1 MGQEMVCLVLCSAS
15 TWEESVS
22 IGVGWRVQWMLA
34 WASCWGCCYILL
46 CPPHFLL
53 GGFAVV
59 GRAVLRSLTAFV
71 DVSFSPLASLSLF
84 LHILCSSDVVPIH
97 LGLLCIADVLALT
110 PVLLI
115 LINVLHDITSPVCFF
130 QSTCISISEVSL
142 LQASYS
148 SVTLVNLLWQP
159 LYFNWHI

>member
-1 MGQEMVCLVLCSAS
+1 MVCLVLCSAS

-22 IGVGWRVQWMLA
+22 IGVGWKVQWMLA
-34 WASCWGCCYILL
+34 WACCWGCCYILL

-59 GRAVLRSLTAFV
+59 GRAVLRSLTALV

-97 LGLLCIADVLALT
+97 LGLLCIVDV
-110 PVLLI
+110 
-115 LINVLHDITSPVCFF
+115 LINVLQDITSPVCFF
-130 QSTCISISEVSL
+130 QSTCILISEVSL

-148 SVTLVNLLWQP
+148 SVMLVNLLWQS